1 MPHCRG
7 ILLHFGI
14 VLFYMDISWG
24 KTVHLL
30 ESSSGTEQHLVLMI
44 PDSQSTK
51 KMSTLVM

>member
-7 ILLHFGI
+7 ILLHFEI

-44 PDSQSTK
+44 PDS
-51 KMSTLVM
+51 